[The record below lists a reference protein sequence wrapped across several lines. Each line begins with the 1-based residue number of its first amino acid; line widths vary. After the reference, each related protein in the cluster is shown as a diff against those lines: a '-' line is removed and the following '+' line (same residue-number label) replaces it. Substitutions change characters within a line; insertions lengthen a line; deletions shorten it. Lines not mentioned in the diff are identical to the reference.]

1 MKAYLAAPFFNQNE
15 RYIYNRAIDYLRNAC
30 HYDLYVPMEHT
41 VEDAWNL
48 SNAAWARAVF
58 TEDVRALDEADVV
71 YVLNFGMYSD
81 SGTAWEAGYAYAKG
95 KRIVNILVNQKDN
108 VYSLMMINGANR
120 VVNVEF
126 DDVALEEVEQK

>member
-15 RYIYNRAIDYLRNAC
+15 RYIYARVIDYLRHAEML
-30 HYDLYVPMEHT
+30 DLYVPQEHT

-48 SNAAWARAVF
+48 SNSDWAWKVF
-58 TEDVRALDEADVV
+58 REDVRALDEAEIV

-95 KRIVNILVNQKDN
+95 KQIVNILVNQKDN
-108 VYSLMMINGANR
+108 VYSLMMIGGANR
-120 VVNVEF
+120 LVNVEF
-126 DDVALEEVEQK
+126 DYVALEEVEQK

>member
-15 RYIYNRAIDYLRNAC
+15 RYIYARVIDYLRHAEML
-30 HYDLYVPMEHT
+30 DLYVPQEHT

-48 SNAAWARAVF
+48 SNSAWAWEVF
-58 TEDVRALDEADVV
+58 REDVRALDEAKVV

-120 VVNVEF
+120 LVNVEF

>member
-15 RYIYNRAIDYLRNAC
+15 RYIYARVIDYLRNAE
-30 HYDLYVPMEHT
+30 HLDLYVPQEHT

-48 SNAAWARAVF
+48 SNSAWAWEVF
-58 TEDVRALDEADVV
+58 KEDTRALDEAKVV

-108 VYSLMMINGANR
+108 VYSLMMINGASR
-120 VVNVEF
+120 LVNVEF
-126 DDVALEEVEQK
+126 NDVELEEVEQK

>member
-15 RYIYNRAIDYLRNAC
+15 RYIYARVIDYLRNAE
-30 HYDLYVPMEHT
+30 HLDLYVPQEHT

-48 SNAAWARAVF
+48 SNSAWAWEVF
-58 TEDVRALDEADVV
+58 KEDVRALDEAKVV

-120 VVNVEF
+120 LVNVEF

>member
-15 RYIYNRAIDYLRNAC
+15 RYIYARVIDYLRHAEML
-30 HYDLYVPMEHT
+30 DLYVPQEHT

-48 SNAAWARAVF
+48 SNSDWAWKVF
-58 TEDVRALDEADVV
+58 REDVRALDEAEIV

-95 KRIVNILVNQKDN
+95 KPIVNILVNQKDN
-108 VYSLMMINGANR
+108 VYSLMMINSANR
-120 VVNVEF
+120 LVNVEF
-126 DDVALEEVEQK
+126 DYVALKEVEQK

>member
-15 RYIYNRAIDYLRNAC
+15 RYIYARVIDYLRNAE
-30 HYDLYVPMEHT
+30 HLDLYVPQEHT

-48 SNAAWARAVF
+48 SNSNWAWKVF
-58 TEDVRALDEADVV
+58 REDVRALDEAEIV

-81 SGTAWEAGYAYAKG
+81 SGTAWEAGYAYAKR
-95 KRIVNILVNQKDN
+95 KQIVNILVNQKDN
-108 VYSLMMINGANR
+108 VYSLMMISGANR
-120 VVNVEF
+120 LVNVEF

>member
-1 MKAYLAAPFFNQNE
+1 MKAYLAAPFFTNNE
-15 RYIYNRAIDYLRNAC
+15 RHIYSRVIDYLRNAE
-30 HYDLYVPMEHT
+30 HLDLYVPMEHT

-48 SNAAWARAVF
+48 SNSAWAWEVF
-58 TEDVRALDEADVV
+58 KEDVRALDEAKVV

-108 VYSLMMINGANR
+108 VYSLMMVNSATIL
-120 VVNVEF
+120 VNVEF
-126 DDVALEEVEQK
+126 ESVDESEVEQK

>member
-15 RYIYNRAIDYLRNAC
+15 RYIYARVIDYLRNAE
-30 HYDLYVPMEHT
+30 HLDLYVPQEHT

-48 SNAAWARAVF
+48 SNSAWAWKVF
-58 TEDVRALDEADVV
+58 KEDVRALDEAKVV

-81 SGTAWEAGYAYAKG
+81 SGTAWEAGYAYAKD

-120 VVNVEF
+120 LVNVEF

>member
-1 MKAYLAAPFFNQNE
+1 MKAYLAAPFFSQNE
-15 RYIYNRAIDYLRNAC
+15 RYIYARVIDYLRNAEQL
-30 HYDLYVPMEHT
+30 DLYVPMEHT

-48 SNAAWARAVF
+48 SNSAWGWEVF
-58 TEDVRALDEADVV
+58 KEDVRALDEAKVV

-108 VYSLMMINGANR
+108 VYSLMMINSSTIL
-120 VVNVEF
+120 VNVEF
-126 DDVALEEVEQK
+126 ESMDESEVEQK

>member
-1 MKAYLAAPFFNQNE
+1 MKAYLAAPFFSQNE
-15 RYIYNRAIDYLRNAC
+15 RYIYARVIDYLRNAE
-30 HYDLYVPMEHT
+30 HLDLYVPMEHT

-48 SNAAWARAVF
+48 SNSAWAWEVF
-58 TEDVRALDEADVV
+58 KEDVRALDEANVV

-81 SGTAWEAGYAYAKG
+81 SGTAWEAGYAYAKS

-120 VVNVEF
+120 LVNVEF
-126 DDVALEEVEQK
+126 NDVELEEVEQK

>member
-15 RYIYNRAIDYLRNAC
+15 RYIYSRVIDYLRHAEML
-30 HYDLYVPMEHT
+30 DLYVPQEHT

-48 SNAAWARAVF
+48 SNSAWAWEVF
-58 TEDVRALDEADVV
+58 KEDVRALDEAKVV

-108 VYSLMMINGANR
+108 MYSLMMINGANR
-120 VVNVEF
+120 LVNVEF
-126 DDVALEEVEQK
+126 NDVALEEVEQK

>member
-15 RYIYNRAIDYLRNAC
+15 RYIYARVIDYLRHAEML
-30 HYDLYVPMEHT
+30 DLYVPQEHT

-48 SNAAWARAVF
+48 SNSDWAWKVF
-58 TEDVRALDEADVV
+58 REDVRALDEAAIV

-95 KRIVNILVNQKDN
+95 KQIVNILVNQKDN
-108 VYSLMMINGANR
+108 VYSLMMVNGSSR
-120 VVNVEF
+120 LVDIEF
-126 DDVALEEVEQK
+126 DYVALGEVEQK

>member
-15 RYIYNRAIDYLRNAC
+15 RYIYARVIDYLRNAE
-30 HYDLYVPMEHT
+30 HLDLYVPQEHT

-48 SNAAWARAVF
+48 SNSDWAWKVF
-58 TEDVRALDEADVV
+58 REDVRALDEAAIV

-95 KRIVNILVNQKDN
+95 KQIVNILVNQKDN
-108 VYSLMMINGANR
+108 VYSLMMINGSSR
-120 VVNVEF
+120 LVDIEF
-126 DDVALEEVEQK
+126 DYVALGEVEQK

>member
-15 RYIYNRAIDYLRNAC
+15 RYIYARVIDYLRNAE
-30 HYDLYVPMEHT
+30 HLDLYVPQEHT

-48 SNAAWARAVF
+48 SNSAWAWEVF
-58 TEDVRALDEADVV
+58 KEDVRALDEAKVV

-108 VYSLMMINGANR
+108 VYSLMMIGGANR
-120 VVNVEF
+120 LVNVEF

>member
-15 RYIYNRAIDYLRNAC
+15 RYIYARVIDYLRNAE
-30 HYDLYVPMEHT
+30 HLDLYVPQEHT

-48 SNAAWARAVF
+48 SNSAWAWEVF
-58 TEDVRALDEADVV
+58 KEDVRALDEAKVV

-120 VVNVEF
+120 LVNVEF
-126 DDVALEEVEQK
+126 DDVALEGVEQK

>member
-15 RYIYNRAIDYLRNAC
+15 RYIYARVIDYLRHAEML
-30 HYDLYVPMEHT
+30 DLYVPQEHT

-48 SNAAWARAVF
+48 SNSDWAWKVF
-58 TEDVRALDEADVV
+58 REDVRALDEAAIV

-95 KRIVNILVNQKDN
+95 KQIVNILVNQKDN
-108 VYSLMMINGANR
+108 VYSLMMINGSSR
-120 VVNVEF
+120 LVDIEF
-126 DDVALEEVEQK
+126 DYVALGEVEQK

>member
-15 RYIYNRAIDYLRNAC
+15 RYLYSRVIDYLRHAEM
-30 HYDLYVPMEHT
+30 HDLYVPQEHT

-48 SNAAWARAVF
+48 SNPDWAWTVF
-58 TEDVRALDEADVV
+58 HEDVRALDEAEIV

-95 KRIVNILVNQKDN
+95 KQIVNILVNQKDN
-108 VYSLMMINGANR
+108 VYSLMMINGANKL
-120 VVNVEF
+120 VNVEF
-126 DDVALEEVEQK
+126 DYVGLGEVEQK

>member
-15 RYIYNRAIDYLRNAC
+15 RYIYARVIDYLRHAEML
-30 HYDLYVPMEHT
+30 DLYVPQEHT

-48 SNAAWARAVF
+48 SNSDWAWKVF
-58 TEDVRALDEADVV
+58 REDVRALDEAAIV

-95 KRIVNILVNQKDN
+95 KQIVNVLVNQKDN
-108 VYSLMMINGANR
+108 VYSLMMISGSSR
-120 VVNVEF
+120 MVNIEF
-126 DDVALEEVEQK
+126 DYVALEEVEQK

>member
-15 RYIYNRAIDYLRNAC
+15 RYIYARVIDYLRHAEML
-30 HYDLYVPMEHT
+30 DLYVPQEHT

-48 SNAAWARAVF
+48 SNSAWAWEVF
-58 TEDVRALDEADVV
+58 KEDLRALDEAKVV

-120 VVNVEF
+120 LVNVEF

>member
-15 RYIYNRAIDYLRNAC
+15 RYIYARVIDYLRHAEML
-30 HYDLYVPMEHT
+30 DLYVPQEHT

-48 SNAAWARAVF
+48 SNSDWAWKVF
-58 TEDVRALDEADVV
+58 HEDVRALDEAAIV

-95 KRIVNILVNQKDN
+95 KQIVNVLVNQKDN
-108 VYSLMMINGANR
+108 VYSLMMISGSSR
-120 VVNVEF
+120 LVNIEF
-126 DDVALEEVEQK
+126 DYVALGEVEQK

>member
-15 RYIYNRAIDYLRNAC
+15 RYIYSRVIDYLRNAE
-30 HYDLYVPMEHT
+30 HLDLYVPMEHT

-48 SNAAWARAVF
+48 SNSAWAWEVF
-58 TEDVRALDEADVV
+58 KEDVRALDKAEIV

-95 KRIVNILVNQKDN
+95 KPIVNILVNQKDN
-108 VYSLMMINGANR
+108 VYSLMMINSANR

-126 DDVALEEVEQK
+126 DCVALKEVEQK

>member
-15 RYIYNRAIDYLRNAC
+15 RYIYARVIDYLRNAE
-30 HYDLYVPMEHT
+30 HLDLYVPQEHT

-48 SNAAWARAVF
+48 SNSAWAWEVF
-58 TEDVRALDEADVV
+58 KEDVRALDEAKIV

-108 VYSLMMINGANR
+108 VYSLMMINGTNR
-120 VVNVEF
+120 LVNVEF

>member
-15 RYIYNRAIDYLRNAC
+15 RYIYARVIDYLRHAEML
-30 HYDLYVPMEHT
+30 DLYVPQEHT
-41 VEDAWNL
+41 IEDAW
-48 SNAAWARAVF
+48 
-58 TEDVRALDEADVV
+58 ALDEAKVV

-120 VVNVEF
+120 LVNVEF
-126 DDVALEEVEQK
+126 DDVALEGVEQK

>member
-1 MKAYLAAPFFNQNE
+1 MKAYLAAPFFSQNE
-15 RYIYNRAIDYLRNAC
+15 RYIYARVIDYLRNAE
-30 HYDLYVPMEHT
+30 HLDLYVPQEHT

-48 SNAAWARAVF
+48 SNSAWAWEVF
-58 TEDVRALDEADVV
+58 KEDVRALDEAKVV

-120 VVNVEF
+120 LVNVEF

>member
-15 RYIYNRAIDYLRNAC
+15 RYIYSRVIDYLRNAE
-30 HYDLYVPMEHT
+30 YLDLYVPQEHT

-48 SNAAWARAVF
+48 SNSAWAWRVF
-58 TEDVRALDEADVV
+58 REDVWALDEAEIV

-95 KRIVNILVNQKDN
+95 KRIVNILVNQEN
-108 VYSLMMINGANR
+108 NTYSLMMIGGANKL
-120 VVNVEF
+120 VNIEF
-126 DDVALEEVEQK
+126 ENIEEGEVEQK

>member
-15 RYIYNRAIDYLRNAC
+15 RYIYSRVIDYLRNAE
-30 HYDLYVPMEHT
+30 YLDLYVPQEHT

-48 SNAAWARAVF
+48 PNSAWAWKVF
-58 TEDVRALDEADVV
+58 KEDVQALDEATVV

-95 KRIVNILVNQKDN
+95 KRIVNILVNQESN
-108 VYSLMMINGANR
+108 VYSLMMIGGANKL
-120 VVNVEF
+120 VNIEFENVE
-126 DDVALEEVEQK
+126 EGEVEQK

>member
-15 RYIYNRAIDYLRNAC
+15 RYIYARVIDYLRNAE
-30 HYDLYVPMEHT
+30 HLDLYVPQEHT

-48 SNAAWARAVF
+48 SNPDWAWKVF
-58 TEDVRALDEADVV
+58 HEDVRALDEAAIV

-95 KRIVNILVNQKDN
+95 KQIVNVLVNQKDN
-108 VYSLMMINGANR
+108 VYSLMMISGSSR
-120 VVNVEF
+120 LVNIEF
-126 DDVALEEVEQK
+126 DYVALGEVEQK

>member
-15 RYIYNRAIDYLRNAC
+15 RYIYARVIDYLRNAE
-30 HYDLYVPMEHT
+30 HLDLYVPQEHT

-48 SNAAWARAVF
+48 SNSNWAWEVF
-58 TEDVRALDEADVV
+58 KEDVRALDEAKVV

-108 VYSLMMINGANR
+108 VYSLMMIGGANR
-120 VVNVEF
+120 LVNVEF
-126 DDVALEEVEQK
+126 NDVALEEVEQK

>member
-15 RYIYNRAIDYLRNAC
+15 RYIYARVIDYLRNAE
-30 HYDLYVPMEHT
+30 HLDLYVPMEHT
-41 VEDAWNL
+41 IEDAWNL
-48 SNAAWARAVF
+48 PNSEWAWEVF
-58 TEDVRALDEADVV
+58 KEDVRALDEATVV

-108 VYSLMMINGANR
+108 VYSLMMINGSTAL
-120 VVNVEF
+120 VNMEF
-126 DDVALEEVEQK
+126 ESVYESEVEQK

>member
-15 RYIYNRAIDYLRNAC
+15 RYIYARVIDYLRNAE
-30 HYDLYVPMEHT
+30 HLDLYVPQEHT

-48 SNAAWARAVF
+48 SNSAWAWEVF
-58 TEDVRALDEADVV
+58 KEDVRALDEAKVV

-108 VYSLMMINGANR
+108 VYSIMMINGANR
-120 VVNVEF
+120 LVNVEF
-126 DDVALEEVEQK
+126 DDVELEEVEQK

>member
-15 RYIYNRAIDYLRNAC
+15 RYIYARVIDYLRNAE
-30 HYDLYVPMEHT
+30 HFDLYVPQEHT

-48 SNAAWARAVF
+48 SNSAWAWEVF
-58 TEDVRALDEADVV
+58 KEDVRALDEANVV

-120 VVNVEF
+120 LVNVEF
-126 DDVALEEVEQK
+126 NDVELEEVEQK

>member
-1 MKAYLAAPFFNQNE
+1 MKAYLAAPFFNHNE
-15 RYIYNRAIDYLRNAC
+15 RYIYARVIDYLRNAE
-30 HYDLYVPMEHT
+30 HLDLYVPQEHT

-48 SNAAWARAVF
+48 SNPAWAWEVF
-58 TEDVRALDEADVV
+58 KEDVRALDEAKVV

-120 VVNVEF
+120 LVNVEF
-126 DDVALEEVEQK
+126 NDVELEEVEQK